1 MKNLFL
7 TSLSILALILLAQ
20 LVSAQPTALP
30 PSGFPG
36 PPVTALPIDGGLSL
50 IIGGG
55 IAYAAKKAYA
65 KKKS

>member
-7 TSLSILALILLAQ
+7 TSLSILALILMAQ
-20 LVSAQPTALP
+20 LVTAQPTLLP
-30 PSGFPG
+30 SLPG
-36 PPVTALPIDGGLSL
+36 PPVSALPIDGGLSL